1 MLAEILAG
9 LEHRYP
15 VENADSWDAPGL
27 VVGSTQQQ
35 VGHVRL
41 SVDVTSAVVAE
52 AVSDGV
58 DLLVAHHP
66 LLLRGVTSIAEESLK
81 GSILSSALRGDL
93 AIYSAHTNA
102 DVVSGG
108 VSDSLAK
115 AFGLV
120 DALPLVAAGEPGI
133 GHGRVGSLP
142 APTSLGAFAKLVAQ
156 NIPATA
162 GGVKVSGNFNRRISK
177 VAVLGGSGEGFI
189 PAATDSGADVFVTS
203 DLRHHPSL
211 DSAELTKIA
220 GGPALIDISHWAAEW
235 VWLETAAHQIRLD
248 FPDLKVSIC
257 DVRTDAWD
265 FLVTQ

>member
-1 MLAEILAG
+1 M
-9 LEHRYP
+9 
-15 VENADSWDAPGL
+15 ADRRPA
-27 VVGSTQQQ
+27 
-35 VGHVRL
+35 
-41 SVDVTSAVVAE
+41 
-52 AVSDGV
+52 GV

-235 VWLETAAHQIRLD
+235 VWLDNAKSQLENLIPQVK
-248 FPDLKVSIC
+248 FVVSEIN
-257 DVRTDAWD
+257 TDPWTFA
-265 FLVTQ
+265 VMQ